1 MRSLTLSV
9 LTISLLA
16 ASVAAAA
23 PTSISVYGAWHCGGD
38 FCTWAGVRDMVDFD
52 KKNRWLIDRG
62 DGKPSVNLVVL
73 SFVHPLRLLNKTND
87 SQTVNGIPRGMTKQV
102 VEYFTSHGIRVMLSI
117 GGITYV
123 DAWNQ
128 ALATDLTAKT
138 LALNAAQ
145 AASDLGVGI
154 EIDYEES
161 SKPRLDQLQTF
172 IKTYRE
178 VHPVDVTDSDG
189 RNPAARLTI
198 DLAAGDRWLIAL
210 TQRATSQW
218 LLPDSVMLDY
228 ANAMVPSRQPTASG
242 AIASWQEHIDGK
254 PQYAP
259 PIPPLAPAKFTGSLY
274 IVTGNKPAPE
284 CVDFSRSLQKST
296 ASFVQNVAPNPAE
309 PGATSGMLGYM
320 FWAAECQGTRSLCTT
335 PPTNTCQGG
344 VGVGATTYNIPIP
357 MPVLRQW

>member
-1 MRSLTLSV
+1 VRSLTLFV
-9 LTISLLA
+9 LTTLLLA

-23 PTSISVYGAWHCGGD
+23 PTPISVYGAWHCGGD
-38 FCTWAGVRDMVDFD
+38 FCTWASERDMNDFD
-52 KKNRWLIDRG
+52 ARNRWLINRG

-73 SFVHPLRLLNKTND
+73 SFVHPLRLLNKVND
-87 SQTVNGIPRGMTKQV
+87 SQTVNGIPRGMTKEV
-102 VEYFTSHGIRVMLSI
+102 VEYFRSKGIRVMLSI

-128 ALATDLTAKT
+128 ALATDTSARQ
-138 LALNAAQ
+138 LALNAAE
-145 AASDLGVGI
+145 AASNLNVGI

-172 IKTYRE
+172 ITTYRA
-178 VHPVDVTDSDG
+178 VHPVDTTDTDG

-218 LLPDSVMLDY
+218 LLPNSVMLDY

-242 AIASWQEHIDGK
+242 ATASWQEHVDGK

-284 CVDFSRSLQKST
+284 CVNFSKSLQQGT
-296 ASFVQNVAPNPAE
+296 GSFVQNVKPNLAG
-309 PGATSGMLGYM
+309 PGVTDGMLGYM
-320 FWAAECQGTRSLCTT
+320 FWAAERPGSRSLCTT
-335 PPTNTCQGG
+335 PPNNTCAGG
-344 VGVGATTYNIPIP
+344 VGVGSKTYDIPIP
-357 MPVLRQW
+357 MPRLRQE